1 MYGYTKRG
9 LDAVIKGIEA
19 EHVPYTIHDIPD
31 TDVSYILGDAYKA
44 AGLVL
49 AMPTYEYKM
58 FPPMAYVLD
67 LFERKHVTGKTVLR
81 IGNWGWVGGAK
92 KEYEQKTATL
102 KWNHLEQYEWQG
114 KLLEADLRLLE
125 EKGME
130 LARIVK
136 DTAEGTKSI

>member
-1 MYGYTKRG
+1 M
-9 LDAVIKGIEA
+9 
-19 EHVPYTIHDIPD
+19 
-31 TDVSYILGDAYKA
+31 
-44 AGLVL
+44 
-49 AMPTYEYKM
+49 
-58 FPPMAYVLD
+58 
-67 LFERKHVTGKTVLR
+67 
-81 IGNWGWVGGAK
+81 
-92 KEYEQKTATL
+92 L